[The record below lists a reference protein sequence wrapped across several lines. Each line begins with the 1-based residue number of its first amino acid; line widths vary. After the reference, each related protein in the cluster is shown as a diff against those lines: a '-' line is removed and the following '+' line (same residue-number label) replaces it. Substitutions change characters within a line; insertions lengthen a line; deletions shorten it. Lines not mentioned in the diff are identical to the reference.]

1 MTLINVGTD
10 TELLLRQL
18 RQRLAYIRKRIAS
31 QQRRENS
38 VNQVTVT
45 AATAALIE
53 LSNERDWLQSMI
65 SQLQQEGSTNGA

>member
-1 MTLINVGTD
+1 VTLITMSHD
-10 TELLLRQL
+10 AELLLRQL

-65 SQLQQEGSTNGA
+65 NQIKQGELTNGA